1 MAKGDSKG
9 YERGAKGIDGK
20 KGEDFVS
27 SQRNKANEK
36 AMFGR
41 SWMGQGEAGLKD
53 ITGESK

>member
-1 MAKGDSKG
+1 MSKGDSKG
-9 YERGAKGIDGK
+9 YEKGAKGIDGK

-27 SQRNKANEK
+27 SQRNKSAEV

-41 SWMGQGEAGLKD
+41 NYPGNVGLND